1 MSHPETT
8 NTAPACPACDA
19 REFKERFQLTDRLY
33 HTTREQFSILEC
45 KVCGLLR
52 LYPWPD
58 AAVLDRYYPPGYWF
72 SPQPDTA
79 HRLEEAYRRL
89 VLRDHVRFVRT
100 ALRHSSAHGLVL
112 DVGCGGGLFLH
123 LLHEEGFP
131 VAGLD
136 FSFEAASVAWKRN
149 GVPAVCANL
158 GHAPVSA
165 ETCSG
170 VTMFH
175 VLEHVYDPAAYLE
188 CAHRMLKPDG
198 RLIVQVPNAECWQ
211 FRVFSSRWNGLDV
224 PRHLINFRR
233 RDILRLIELAGFEIV
248 REKHFSLRDNPA
260 GFATSVSTAL
270 DPMARRVRG
279 VKEGGAV
286 RLVKDLVYFCLVV
299 AGLPFA
305 ALEALFNAGSSIM
318 IEARKKQ

>member
-1 MSHPETT
+1 VSQPETT
-8 NTAPACPACDA
+8 NKTPACPACDG
-19 REFKERFQLTDRLY
+19 RELETRFQLTDRLY
-33 HTTREQFSILEC
+33 HTTLEQFSILEC

-58 AAVLDRYYPPGYWF
+58 VAVLGRYYPPGYWF
-72 SPQPDTA
+72 SPQQDTA
-79 HRLEEAYRRL
+79 HRMEEAYRRL
-89 VLRDHVRFVRT
+89 VLRDHVRFVRD
-100 ALRHSSAHGLVL
+100 ALRHSGGRGLVL
-112 DVGCGGGLFLH
+112 DVGCGGGLFLR
-123 LLHEEGFP
+123 LLREEGFP

-136 FSFEAASVAWKRN
+136 FSFKAASVAWKRN

-158 GHAPVSA
+158 GNAPVSP

-211 FRVFSSRWNGLDV
+211 FRLFGSRWNGLDV

-233 RDILRLIELAGFEIV
+233 RDILRLIEFTGFEIV

-270 DPMARRVRG
+270 DPMVRRVRG
-279 VKEGGAV
+279 VKEGVAV
-286 RLVKDLVYFCLVV
+286 RLAKDLVYFGLVV
-299 AGLPFA
+299 AGVPFA
-305 ALEALFNAGSSIM
+305 VLEALFRAGSSIM
-318 IEARKKQ
+318 IEARKIP